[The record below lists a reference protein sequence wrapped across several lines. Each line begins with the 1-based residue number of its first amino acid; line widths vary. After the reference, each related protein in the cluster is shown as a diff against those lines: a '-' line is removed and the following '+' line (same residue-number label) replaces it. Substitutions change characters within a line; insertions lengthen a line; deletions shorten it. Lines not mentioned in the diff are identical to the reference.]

1 MRYGFALTAKALII
15 KGDKAL
21 ILRRSEKEIKSSYF
35 IKMSLGTF
43 RAEACVFM
51 KTAWRGF

>member
-35 IKMSLGTF
+35 NKNEPWDLPGGK
-43 RAEACVFM
+43 RAFL
-51 KTAWRGF
+51 